1 MFGAIVILSMSIAAF
16 FLGYQAIR
24 HKRTFWFEDVE
35 KNNKKSKIW
44 HNEMFPLL
52 FGISLSLLG
61 AVIFYIFVKSFYR
74 YLTGV

>member
-44 HNEMFPLL
+44 HNAK
-52 FGISLSLLG
+52 G
-61 AVIFYIFVKSFYR
+61 KSPSGDVFQS
-74 YLTGV
+74 